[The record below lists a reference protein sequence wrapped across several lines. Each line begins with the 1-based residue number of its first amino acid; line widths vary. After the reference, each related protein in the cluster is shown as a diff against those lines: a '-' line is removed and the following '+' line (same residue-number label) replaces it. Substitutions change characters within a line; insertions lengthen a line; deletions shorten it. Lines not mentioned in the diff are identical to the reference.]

1 MIHIYLISVSTN
13 YWQVSHFHYI
23 VILGLNL
30 LLEVKVNFMDD
41 GLGKIEVFPDHFH
54 ASTPIAESVD
64 KENRSFSHSRTD
76 NSFRYL
82 SLDKVKNK
90 KMNRITL
97 GWFAVL
103 FLSSALV

>member
-1 MIHIYLISVSTN
+1 
-13 YWQVSHFHYI
+13 
-23 VILGLNL
+23 
-30 LLEVKVNFMDD
+30 MDD

-54 ASTPIAESVD
+54 ASMPIAESVE
-64 KENRSFSHSRTD
+64 KKNQSFSHSRTD